1 MPARQQA
8 TDPVAE
14 LGKHLR
20 ADQPDT

>member
-20 ADQPDT
+20 ADQPDA